1 MEKRLMQHSKSTVD
15 TEKTRPRV
23 HVHVDGKTRE
33 RTFGLT
39 EDTICNLLIKTMAL
53 ANFDITELPTN
64 HVFKIEA
71 VCLRC
76 ENLYYQHV
84 ISITAPNG
92 VEVEID
98 EYFKTPVV
106 MISEKISYY
115 EFKEFIEEDDYVTI
129 TSSQEKSAGKKYL

>member
-1 MEKRLMQHSKSTVD
+1 MQCLKPMVD
-15 TEKTRPRV
+15 MEKTRPRV
-23 HVHVDGKTRE
+23 HVHVDGKTSLALIYTIE

-53 ANFDITELPTN
+53 ANFDVTELPTN

-106 MISEKISYY
+106 ILKNLSRKM
-115 EFKEFIEEDDYVTI
+115 TM
-129 TSSQEKSAGKKYL
+129 

>member
-1 MEKRLMQHSKSTVD
+1 MQHSKPTVD
-15 TEKTRPRV
+15 IEKTRPRV
-23 HVHVDGKTRE
+23 HIHVDGKTSLVLIYTIE

-53 ANFDITELPTN
+53 ANFDINELPTN
-64 HVFKIEA
+64 HVFKIDA
-71 VCLRC
+71 VCLRY

-106 MISEKISYY
+106 MMSEKISYY
-115 EFKEFIEEDDYVTI
+115 EFEEFIEEDKYVPI
-129 TSSQEKSAGKKYL
+129 TS